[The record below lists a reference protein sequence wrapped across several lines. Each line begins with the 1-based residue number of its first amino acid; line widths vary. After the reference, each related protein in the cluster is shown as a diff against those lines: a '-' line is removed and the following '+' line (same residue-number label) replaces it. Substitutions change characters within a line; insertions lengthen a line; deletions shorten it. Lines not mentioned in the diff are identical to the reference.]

1 MRLFIVALSLIISSV
16 SFAETRNVCARYSQE
31 RYIKAITAVAKNLG
45 LSYDQLCALPRVW
58 DVEAQPS
65 HTYTRDGERIPHVR
79 IQLHGEYE
87 SCLYMVRDA
96 DLVITENRCYSGF

>member
-1 MRLFIVALSLIISSV
+1 MRSLILASVLFVSSIG
-16 SFAETRNVCARYSQE
+16 FAAEKNSCARYTQE
-31 RYIKAITAVAKNLG
+31 RYIKAITVVAENLG
-45 LSYDQLCALPRVW
+45 LTYKELCALPRVW

-65 HTYTRDGERIPHVR
+65 HKITREGERIPHVR

-96 DLVITENRCYSGF
+96 DWTITENRCYSGF